1 MAPGKDSGFHNK
13 IFSNLHASSLTRL
26 LLMLAENL
34 YPEKRLRF
42 SSTEQKP
49 KWWPA
54 EITYIHPTKLK
65 KRDRLSV
72 AIKILSS
79 FEPVDDS
86 VLTRFQRL
94 RKQSQEK
101 RRAESFVELA
111 YSIDE
116 QESSPSQSSAYY
128 TSAGESRFDS
138 GNKKD

>member
-54 EITYIHPTKLK
+54 EITYIHPTKLQ
-65 KRDRLSV
+65 KRDCLSV

-101 RRAESFVELA
+101 RRADM
-111 YSIDE
+111 DE